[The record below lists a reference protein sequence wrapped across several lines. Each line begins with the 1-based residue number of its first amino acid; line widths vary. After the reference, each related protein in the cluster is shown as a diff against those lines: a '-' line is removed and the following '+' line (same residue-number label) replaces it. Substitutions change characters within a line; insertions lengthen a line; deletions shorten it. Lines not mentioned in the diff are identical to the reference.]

1 LTETSANRDRRWFAI
16 LAGILLLSLLLRGW
30 AALRLPLDYDEPVY
44 LQAGFDY
51 AQYLS
56 QGDLGGVIDYAENR
70 EHPALVKLL
79 YGLVVL
85 ALGPETGWQVA
96 LYAARLLSALFG
108 LLAALALALF
118 DPLAGGMLAV
128 HTMAVKYTSQAYL
141 EALPLLASLV
151 SVLAL
156 HRSSRSRDRWF
167 WLSALALGVT
177 AASKFTYLP
186 IVFVLLYLAIWEK
199 RTRWPDLALYLAL
212 SVAVFWL
219 LNPMLWRDPFGR
231 LADTLFFH
239 ARYSQGSRVQ
249 LAGYPWY
256 QPLTWISRSPP
267 SLWHPDAFF
276 YFALDGVIFLL
287 ALPGLYWEWRE
298 RRWVVVWI
306 ATGLLFLLLWPT
318 KWPQYTLILTPALCL
333 AASAALRN
341 IYHWLRERETYWLWL
356 RQMIP
361 TPPLSFWILGGLLVL
376 AVVLFYTASTLQL
389 TMGRLG
395 WSHFTTGDSHLPSN
409 TVYAVAPDLGAGAD
423 IAPGLGAGAG
433 IALATENGAVLWS
446 PRLTTDMPDDWRVL
460 TADNSGLPD
469 DRVRAV
475 VWDGAG
481 HLWFGTEGGLARY
494 DGADWQTYRAA
505 DLGLDGERVYALA
518 LGSDGRLWV
527 GTNSGATFLDATAP
541 GGRAQA
547 GVPLTAATSGLADD
561 WVTALAVEPHPG
573 GDRVWFGTSSGLSRL
588 DTATGE
594 WHDFTDPIPAGVT
607 ALLLGA
613 DGRLWVGTQGEGL
626 AVWDGQNWQSYRTG
640 NSDIPFNTV
649 TALAE
654 VDPGVLWVGTASPSE
669 VGGVLARFDG
679 QTWKHFTR
687 QDSGSSMA
695 EPLAIAQ
702 DSQGRWWIGT
712 RTSGIDIYQVDR

>member
-1 LTETSANRDRRWFAI
+1 VTDTAAKRDRTWFAI
-16 LAGILLLSLLLRGW
+16 LAGIVLLSLLLRAW

-51 AQYLS
+51 ARALS
-56 QGDLGGVIDYAENR
+56 QGDIGSVIDYDENR

-79 YGLVVL
+79 YGLGVL
-85 ALGPETGWQVA
+85 ALGLETSWQVA

-108 LLAALALALF
+108 VLAVLGMALF
-118 DPLAGGMLAV
+118 DPLAGSLLAV

-141 EALPLLASLV
+141 EALPLLSSMSAVLSLQ
-151 SVLAL
+151 
-156 HRSSRSRDRWF
+156 HSSRSRDRWF

-186 IVFVLLYLAIWEK
+186 IVVVLLYLAIWEK
-199 RTRWPDLALYLAL
+199 RTRWYDLALYLAL

-219 LNPMLWRDPFGR
+219 LNPTLWRDPLGR

-239 ARYSQGSRVQ
+239 MHYSQGARVR

-267 SLWHPDAFF
+267 SAWHPDAFF
-276 YFALDGVIFLL
+276 YFGLDGVIFLF

-306 ATGLLFLLLWPT
+306 ATGLLFLLSWPT

-333 AASAALRN
+333 AASSALRN
-341 IYHWLRERETYWLWL
+341 IYHWLREREMYWLWL

-361 TPPLSFWILGGLLVL
+361 TPPLSFWILGGLLVV
-376 AVVLFYTASTLQL
+376 AVVLFYTATTLQM

-395 WSHFTTGDSHLPSN
+395 WSHVTTRDSLLPSN
-409 TVYAVAPDLGAGAD
+409 TVYD
-423 IAPGLGAGAG
+423 IIPRSASDSDQSV
-433 IALATENGAVLWS
+433 ALATENGAVIWS
-446 PRLTTDMPDDWRVL
+446 PRLTTDMPDDWLVL
-460 TADNSGLPD
+460 TSDNSGLPE
-469 DRVRAV
+469 DRVRAIAR
-475 VWDGAG
+475 DSAG
-481 HLWFGTEGGLARY
+481 NLWFGTLGGLARY
-494 DGADWQTYRAA
+494 DGAGWQTYQAP
-505 DLGLDGERVYALA
+505 DLGLDGAKIYALA
-518 LGSDGRLWV
+518 LGSDGHLWV
-527 GTNSGATFLDATAP
+527 GTNTGATVLDVATP

-547 GVPLTAATSGLADD
+547 GMPLTAAASGLASN
-561 WVTALAVEPHPG
+561 WVTALAIEPHPV
-573 GDRVWFGTSSGLSRL
+573 GDRVWFGTSAGLSRL

-594 WHDFTDPIPAGVT
+594 WHDFAGAISADVT
-607 ALLLGA
+607 ALLLDS

-626 AVWDGQNWQSYRTG
+626 AVWDGQSWQSYRTG
-640 NSDIPFNTV
+640 NSDIPYNTV

-654 VDPGVLWVGTASPSE
+654 VEPGVLWVGTASPSE
-669 VGGVLARFDG
+669 LGGVLARFDG
-679 QTWKHFTR
+679 QTWKHYTR
-687 QDSGSSMA
+687 QNSGSSMA

-702 DSQGRWWIGT
+702 DNQGRWWIGT
-712 RTSGIDIYQVDR
+712 RTSGIDIYQVNR